1 MDRRNYWPVL
11 RKEEK
16 AKVRLKGEIA
26 GSGVEISVIWSRRR
40 DAWTYLRG
48 ADAREEKRG
57 FSYRGTTRRNTRDPH
72 TVTSRIPLAVNG
84 RNLLSVCV
92 CVCVVVGERTCEF
105 DPWRERRGLDIGGY
119 CVISGGQWVFWQS
132 KLGLGEFSPFGI

>member
-1 MDRRNYWPVL
+1 M
-11 RKEEK
+11 
-16 AKVRLKGEIA
+16 
-26 GSGVEISVIWSRRR
+26 EISVIWSRRR

-57 FSYRGTTRRNTRDPH
+57 FSYRRTTRRKTRDPH

-92 CVCVVVGERTCEF
+92 CWRTNLRIRSVEGEEGAGSRVIALLVQ
-105 DPWRERRGLDIGGY
+105 GSGY
-119 CVISGGQWVFWQS
+119 
-132 KLGLGEFSPFGI
+132 FGNLNWD